1 MNRFAILLLTCF
13 LTGCAGEP
21 RVYAVIQDRA
31 YSPSEFRVASQ
42 HKAFPTIISGNPFPL
57 PDQQVQADILAAMQ
71 PANWWFSTA
80 FTPDPAAY
88 CIPTSDAATKTAM
101 GGSVT
106 ARMAFCRDKMLLS
119 TSHGAV
125 DDIDSSTHPRFQEMI
140 TRMTMALFPQ
150 RRDDGDCGPLNNR
163 RRC

>member
-1 MNRFAILLLTCF
+1 
-13 LTGCAGEP
+13 
-21 RVYAVIQDRA
+21 
-31 YSPSEFRVASQ
+31 
-42 HKAFPTIISGNPFPL
+42 
-57 PDQQVQADILAAMQ
+57 MQ

-80 FTPDPAAY
+80 FTPRTRFTNVTTDGDISPYRVVVSFNPSGAPDPAAY